1 MSNKLNWYSKFS
13 SLMNFQSLNHLW
25 SVFFLWSHCT
35 SAWQGGDKRKRR
47 WREGWG
53 RGDCWREV
61 IILSISAVKG
71 GWFFKGGDQSRDGYY
86 SRKYGM
92 FSILSPFKFDPIPYN
107 KLARIQTR
115 YGICQSQ
122 SLQCFFLVIYMV
134 LLSKV
139 FLFKLSLQARL
150 QSQWNLFSLDDM
162 NYQCG
167 LLTSSVRLICFP
179 RTCLKCRLLSWSEA
193 GKNSME

>member
-1 MSNKLNWYSKFS
+1 
-13 SLMNFQSLNHLW
+13 
-25 SVFFLWSHCT
+25 
-35 SAWQGGDKRKRR
+35 
-47 WREGWG
+47 
-53 RGDCWREV
+53 
-61 IILSISAVKG
+61 
-71 GWFFKGGDQSRDGYY
+71 
-86 SRKYGM
+86 M

-139 FLFKLSLQARL
+139 SLFKLSLQARL

-179 RTCLKCRLLSWSEA
+179 RTCLKCHLLSWSEA
-193 GKNSME
+193 GKNSTE